1 MKEKYILL
9 VNEDKT
15 WALLEESEVAGI
27 QDDGQDFAC
36 FHINSET
43 SGGKIAGIMQE
54 LFSEEECMLMPLTG
68 VFAGMS
74 SLQESFIYFLK
85 TKKGES
91 DA

>member
-68 VFAGMS
+68 MFAEI
-74 SLQESFIYFLK
+74 SLQESFVNFLK
-85 TKKGES
+85 MKKEQS
-91 DA
+91 DD